1 MVPVEEIR
9 RLAES
14 SLEDDSQFL
23 VDVKLTSGKGP
34 SSRLL
39 VIVDGDNGVSIDSCA
54 AISRKLSKALDDAGL
69 LEKQYVLEVSSP
81 GLDQPL
87 KGERQY
93 RKNVGRRLRVTTDGK
108 IEEGLLERVTPE
120 GILLSGSTGKG
131 RKAEAWSREIPFSE
145 IRKAIVL
152 ISFK

>member
-9 RLAES
+9 QLAES
-14 SLEDDSQFL
+14 SLEDETQFI
-23 VDVKLTSGKGP
+23 VDVKLSAGRRPAPK
-34 SSRLL
+34 LL
-39 VIVDGDNGVSIDSCA
+39 VVVDGDKGVSIDSCA
-54 AISRKLSKALDDAGL
+54 EISRKLSKALDDAGVL
-69 LEKQYVLEVSSP
+69 DGQYVLEVSSP

-87 KGERQY
+87 KGERQF
-93 RKNVGRRLRVTTDGK
+93 RKNVGRRLRVTTESGTD
-108 IEEGLLERVTPE
+108 EGLLERVTPE

-131 RKAEAWSREIPFSE
+131 KKAEAWSKEIPFSA

>member
-14 SLEDDSQFL
+14 SLEDDTQFI
-23 VDVKLTSGKGP
+23 VDVKLSAGKGR
-34 SSRLL
+34 SSRVL
-39 VIVDGDNGVSIDSCA
+39 VIVDGDNGVSIESCA
-54 AISRKLSKALDDAGL
+54 AISRKLSKALDDADIL
-69 LEKQYVLEVSSP
+69 DEQYVLEVSSP

-93 RKNVGRRLRVTTDGK
+93 RKNVGRRLRVTTEGRTD
-108 IEEGLLERVTPE
+108 EGLLERVTPE
-120 GILLSGSTGKG
+120 GITLSGSTGKG
-131 RKAEAWSREIPFSE
+131 KKAEAWSREIPFSE

-152 ISFK
+152 VSFK